1 MCYGVDWELPLN
13 RCLYH
18 PTDDTQGLSSS
29 STIGRS
35 KRAPS
40 LGGSAGAIQEVNLYS
55 QLRMAARPVLA
66 FARGSFRQPDNAE
79 DRPTEPQANL
89 KPLSG
94 DVFRRGKRTSICSIE
109 IWWMIG
115 SCMII
120 PVSAL
125 AWLTRVHGM

>member
-79 DRPTEPQANL
+79 DRPSNRLTSSRYPATF
-89 KPLSG
+89 SG
-94 DVFRRGKRTSICSIE
+94 GEKELR
-109 IWWMIG
+109 
-115 SCMII
+115 
-120 PVSAL
+120 SAL
-125 AWLTRVHGM
+125 LRFGG